1 MRLRRLREAGE
12 FVMRSEVSGVRSV
25 AEREVLLDAVNI
37 GFVDQV
43 RTAQAAAA
51 FRAFGLAEVAPAGAM
66 AEDLAAGGDFEPFAH
81 RLFGFDAF
89 GTSHKINLLSKRARN
104 IGKAPWLCKRHF
116 PGFPDST
123 GFNDPTLQRSN
134 ASTINASTIN

>member
-12 FVMRSEVSGVRSV
+12 FVMRIKVTGAGCQFRVSGAGCLVSGRSV
-25 AEREVLLDAVNI
+25 AEREVLLDAILV
-37 GFVDQV
+37 GAVDKV
-43 RTAQAAAA
+43 RAPQAAAA

-66 AEDLAAGGDFEPFAH
+66 AQDLAAGGDFEPFAH

-104 IGKAPWLCKRHF
+104 IDK
-116 PGFPDST
+116 
-123 GFNDPTLQRSN
+123 
-134 ASTINASTIN
+134 